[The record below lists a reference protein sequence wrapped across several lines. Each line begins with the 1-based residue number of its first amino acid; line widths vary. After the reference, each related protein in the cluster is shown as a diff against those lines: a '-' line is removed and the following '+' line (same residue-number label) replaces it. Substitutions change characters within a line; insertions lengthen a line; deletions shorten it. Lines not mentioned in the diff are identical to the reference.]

1 MRATGWRSCP
11 STAPGD
17 ELGVAAGPFG
27 ASGGEEED
35 GFEDVG
41 LALRVVAEEHVE
53 ARRKV
58 RIQPRVIAELAEPE
72 MGQMHGAK

>member
-41 LALRVVAEEHVE
+41 LALGVVAEQDME
-53 ARRKV
+53 ARREIDV
-58 RIQPRVIAELAEPE
+58 EPAVVAEVAEAQ
-72 MGQMHGAK
+72 MGQMHSG